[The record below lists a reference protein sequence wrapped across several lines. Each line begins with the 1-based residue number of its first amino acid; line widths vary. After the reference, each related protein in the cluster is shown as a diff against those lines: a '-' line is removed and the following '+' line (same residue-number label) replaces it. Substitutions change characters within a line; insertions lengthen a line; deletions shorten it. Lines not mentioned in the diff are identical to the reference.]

1 MYITYK
7 NLENG
12 AIVKDF
18 VLSKKVF
25 ADEIQYITING
36 TIFVGEEYWLV
47 PSKFDNEIK
56 IEFMIEEK

>member
-1 MYITYK
+1 MYIIYK

-25 ADEIQYITING
+25 ADETQYITVNG
-36 TIFVGEEYWLV
+36 TLFVGKEHWLV
-47 PSKFDNEIK
+47 PSKLDNEIK
-56 IEFMIEEK
+56 IECIKEEK